1 MTEKPNLPADE
12 RDILRFLR
20 ACILPGV
27 AFLSLV
33 ADQVTKHIV
42 MTNLEMGRPWNPITP
57 LKRFVS
63 ITYVTNTGAAF
74 GLFADQSFLFV
85 AIAIAV
91 LAAIFVYRR
100 YLTMRHWLIRLSL
113 GLQLGGALGNILDR
127 LRYGYVVDFLDFK
140 VWPIFNLADSSICIG
155 VAILAYYMLREKR

>member
-1 MTEKPNLPADE
+1 
-12 RDILRFLR
+12 
-20 ACILPGV
+20 
-27 AFLSLV
+27 
-33 ADQVTKHIV
+33 
-42 MTNLEMGRPWNPITP
+42 
-57 LKRFVS
+57 
-63 ITYVTNTGAAF
+63 VTNTGAAF

-100 YLTMRHWLIRLSL
+100 YLTMRHWPIRLSL

-127 LRYGYVVDFLDFK
+127 LRYGYVIDFLDFK